1 MENMGGKRMIYDF
14 QERLEFSKGARQ
26 STDLETIASLLD
38 GCRSVVAAP
47 KSLDVQGVDY
57 IATLRRGAEVY
68 IDAKTRTK
76 GCSRYWRFGEPEL
89 AIEKWSVMPA
99 QACPQGKTG
108 WTLDEAKVTD
118 MVLYTFDKSDS
129 PYAYLLP
136 FQSLRMAARR
146 MIEVWMQIYKVDRQT
161 SNQSGRTY
169 HSQAVLVP
177 ASVVFAAI
185 ESTYKA
191 ESP

>member
-1 MENMGGKRMIYDF
+1 MIYDF

-118 MVLYTFDKSDS
+118 MVLYTFDKADS

-191 ESP
+191 HSP